1 MSFYISAFMSIQR
14 KTVSMDVFR
23 RDLYNKAIAIEMA
36 AWHSLLF
43 VSPRLSVFLNHIL
56 SPAFQACSSL
66 RSDIFSGHSESFLEP
81 PAVPVVFFIQKTS
94 SLSEKFDRLD
104 AFYSFD
110 FL

>member
-66 RSDIFSGHSESFLEP
+66 RSDIFFR
-81 PAVPVVFFIQKTS
+81 A
-94 SLSEKFDRLD
+94 
-104 AFYSFD
+104 
-110 FL
+110 